1 MALLMVVLPAG
12 AALAQDA
19 ASLPRTAEECRRYAV
34 QQANE
39 DYMAQ
44 RRTNRETSPFAHS
57 PSGRPDPLQQS
68 TDQQAAVDRVGREQ
82 QLYDECV
89 THLPK

>member
-1 MALLMVVLPAG
+1 MVALPAG
-12 AALAQDA
+12 VALAQDA
-19 ASLPRTAEECRRYAV
+19 ATPPRTAAECRRYAV

-44 RRTNRETSPFAHS
+44 RRTNRQTSPFAHG

-68 TDQQAAVDRVGREQ
+68 ADQQAAIDRIKREQ
-82 QLYDECV
+82 QLYDDCV
-89 THLPK
+89 ARLRKP